1 MRRALVLLC
10 LLVFTVLPQAY
21 ASTAIASP
29 ALLQP
34 VAAAGDTVTPIDF
47 QQTGDHY
54 GAEEHDHDP
63 ITPSHALRQALP
75 FYAIIWQAGP
85 GALSEADVRPA
96 MRPPRVRH

>member
-1 MRRALVLLC
+1 MA
-10 LLVFTVLPQAY
+10 
-21 ASTAIASP
+21 TANP

-34 VAAAGDTVTPIDF
+34 VAAAGDTVTPIAF
-47 QQTGDHY
+47 QQTGDHC

-63 ITPSHALRQALP
+63 VAPSDALRQALP

-96 MRPPRVRH
+96 MRPPRGRN

>member
-1 MRRALVLLC
+1 MA
-10 LLVFTVLPQAY
+10 T
-21 ASTAIASP
+21 ASP

-34 VAAAGDTVTPIDF
+34 VAAAGDTVTPIAF
-47 QQTGDHY
+47 QQAGDLS
-54 GAEEHDHDP
+54 GAEEYDHDP
-63 ITPSHALRQALP
+63 VTPSHALRQALP